1 VTADSG
7 APVRL
12 AGTGA
17 YLPAR
22 VLGNAEAAALAGVSE
37 EWIVRRTG
45 IRERRVAADDEG
57 AAVLSAHAARAALA
71 DAGMQADS
79 IGVIIVATTTPD
91 HLTPPTACELQAA
104 LGAWGA
110 ACFDVEAGFAGWIYA
125 LVLADS
131 LLRAGRGQAA
141 LVVGVEKLST
151 VTDRADPSTG
161 PLFGDG
167 AGAAVLA
174 RGAGPRIVRS
184 MSWWADGRLADA
196 LKRPG
201 GGSMRPFDA
210 RVLEERSHLLRMEG
224 TKLFKAAVRTMAQQA
239 AAALS
244 AAGLALDDVGLIIP
258 HQANLRIIEGLIR
271 EMSLDPA
278 RVYVNIDRLG
288 NTGAATVPIALDE
301 ALRSGRAADGRP
313 ILLVSFGA
321 GATAGAAVLG

>member
-1 VTADSG
+1 VAEAG
-7 APVRL
+7 AIHV
-12 AGTGA
+12 AGTGCWV
-17 YLPAR
+17 PPR
-22 VLGNAEAAALAGVSE
+22 VLGNAEVAALAGVTE
-37 EWIVRRTG
+37 EWILRRTG
-45 IRERRVAADDEG
+45 IRERRVAADGQG
-57 AAVLSAHAARAALA
+57 AAAMSAPAARAAL
-71 DAGMQADS
+71 DAAGIPAES
-79 IGVIIVATTTPD
+79 LSVVIVATTTPD
-91 HLTPPTACELQAA
+91 HLTPPTACELQAE

-110 ACFDVEAGFAGWIYA
+110 ACLDVEAGFAGWIYA

-131 LLRAGRGQAA
+131 LLRAGRGEAA

-167 AGAAVLA
+167 AGAVVLA
-174 RGAGPRIVRS
+174 RGAGSRAVRS
-184 MSWWADGRLADA
+184 TSWWADGRLADA
-196 LKRPG
+196 LQRPAG
-201 GGSMRPFDA
+201 GALRPFDA

-239 AAALS
+239 RAALDG
-244 AAGLALDDVGLIIP
+244 AGLGMEDVGLIVP

-271 EMSLDPA
+271 EMELDPS

-288 NTGAATVPIALDE
+288 NTGAATIPIALDE
-301 ALRSGRAADGRP
+301 AVRAGRAPEGVP